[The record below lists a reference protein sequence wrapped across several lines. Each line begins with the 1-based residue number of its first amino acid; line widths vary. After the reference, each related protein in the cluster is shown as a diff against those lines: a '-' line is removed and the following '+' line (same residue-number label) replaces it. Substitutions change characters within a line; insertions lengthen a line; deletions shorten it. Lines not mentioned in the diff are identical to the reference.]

1 MSPRYITGLLCI
13 LVGAAGTG
21 AALAQSAAELNPAV
35 NTSEAQPAPASAAA
49 PEVDRPS
56 GQDLAGQD
64 LAGRRAV
71 PPAPVPGP
79 LPSSEAS
86 RTAHSSRPSQAA
98 RAELAGAAAP
108 TARRSSSAPPAA
120 TPGAAGSGDR
130 IELGTTQISGNRE
143 LPKVLYVVPWR
154 RPEIGDAVG
163 RPPNSLVEEALTPVD
178 RAVFR
183 RQNRYYAA
191 LEAGAAQGKS
201 QPAAAGAAAPRAA
214 PKDER

>member
-108 TARRSSSAPPAA
+108 TARRSTSAPPAA

-143 LPKVLYVVPWR
+143 LPKLMYIVPWQR
-154 RPEIGDAVG
+154 AQVGKFTG
-163 RPPNSLVEEALTPVD
+163 RPPNSLVDEALSPVD
-178 RAVFR
+178 RTVFA
-183 RQNRYYAA
+183 RQNSYYAA
-191 LEAGAAQGKS
+191 LQAASASDPS
-201 QPAAAGAAAPRAA
+201 QPAPEGSPPAAAAGR
-214 PKDER
+214 DEK